1 MVPTVD
7 EAFCVEE
14 RNPTMFC
21 IHADLFDDKALT
33 SIKDGL
39 TWFNVLCLL
48 KHGFISRTSVSVF
61 KSRDFG
67 DLAKWGLDQ
76 LIS

>member
-7 EAFCVEE
+7 EVFCVEK
-14 RNPTMFC
+14 RNPTVFY

-39 TWFNVLCLL
+39 TWFNVLCFL
-48 KHGFISRTSVSVF
+48 K
-61 KSRDFG
+61 RDYLPRG
-67 DLAKWGLDQ
+67 VGL
-76 LIS
+76 IWIT